1 MRSVS
6 WGIDSLVK
14 LEPGLAAQQGFA
26 SNGNGIRGLESFA
39 LHLTTAGENA
49 VHSLGAS
56 ETSEP
61 HVPCGGMVSRREAD
75 HYGRED
81 QLVLEKK
88 ALLVLDAQVAMFNLS
103 KPLHSAEAV
112 LGNIKSLIDA
122 ARSAGSP
129 IVYIQHSGSRESVFA
144 RGSAG
149 WQIHTTVAPNRS
161 EIVMEKHTADAFN
174 GTDLAECLER
184 LSVGAIAICGFVTEG
199 CVDTTVRRASSLG
212 FQVELAADAH
222 STTDGQVLRA
232 EQIIEHHNSV
242 LAIFGE
248 VKATDEIQF
257 SLGGGVQWGNVEAE
271 GPPGT

>member
-1 MRSVS
+1 M
-6 WGIDSLVK
+6 
-14 LEPGLAAQQGFA
+14 
-26 SNGNGIRGLESFA
+26 
-39 LHLTTAGENA
+39 
-49 VHSLGAS
+49 
-56 ETSEP
+56 
-61 HVPCGGMVSRREAD
+61 
-75 HYGRED
+75 
-81 QLVLEKK
+81 LEKK

-149 WQIHTTVAPNRS
+149 WQIHPTVAPNRS

>member
-1 MRSVS
+1 
-6 WGIDSLVK
+6 
-14 LEPGLAAQQGFA
+14 
-26 SNGNGIRGLESFA
+26 
-39 LHLTTAGENA
+39 
-49 VHSLGAS
+49 
-56 ETSEP
+56 
-61 HVPCGGMVSRREAD
+61 
-75 HYGRED
+75 
-81 QLVLEKK
+81 
-88 ALLVLDAQVAMFNLS
+88 
-103 KPLHSAEAV
+103 
-112 LGNIKSLIDA
+112 
-122 ARSAGSP
+122 
-129 IVYIQHSGSRESVFA
+129 
-144 RGSAG
+144 
-149 WQIHTTVAPNRS
+149 
-161 EIVMEKHTADAFN
+161 MEKHTADAFN

-199 CVDTTVRRASSLG
+199 CVDPTVRRASSLG